1 MSTQQTAIDE
11 FIEQLEQKGGAWE
24 NANINRIQIS
34 IDVNEYLELKRQAK
48 EIHKEQI
55 TNSFD
60 WGCICFVERHRED
73 REYKNAEDYYYQ
85 KFEYDEF
92 AEFDDDEESE

>member
-48 EIHKEQI
+48 EIEKERIREAMCMQVKKYTSAYLDEDGNPQLSYDI
-55 TNSFD
+55 DDSF
-60 WGCICFVERHRED
+60 
-73 REYKNAEDYYYQ
+73 NAFYNETYGGANG
-85 KFEYDEF
+85 K
-92 AEFDDDEESE
+92 

>member
-48 EIHKEQI
+48 EIEKERIREAMCMQVKKYTSAYLDEDGNPQLSYDI
-55 TNSFD
+55 DDSF
-60 WGCICFVERHRED
+60 
-73 REYKNAEDYYYQ
+73 NAFYNETYGGN
-85 KFEYDEF
+85 K
-92 AEFDDDEESE
+92 